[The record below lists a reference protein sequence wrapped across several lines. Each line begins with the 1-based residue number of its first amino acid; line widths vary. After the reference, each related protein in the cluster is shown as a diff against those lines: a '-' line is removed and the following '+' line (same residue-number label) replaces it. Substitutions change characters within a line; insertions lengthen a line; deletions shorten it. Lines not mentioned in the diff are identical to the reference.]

1 MISVGADFAALISS
15 DWNSTIQI
23 FIAWIL
29 VARIVAVG
37 IEVAVILRTSLT
49 VVAAASLFA
58 AVFLM

>member
-1 MISVGADFAALISS
+1 
-15 DWNSTIQI
+15 
-23 FIAWIL
+23 
-29 VARIVAVG
+29 VAVG